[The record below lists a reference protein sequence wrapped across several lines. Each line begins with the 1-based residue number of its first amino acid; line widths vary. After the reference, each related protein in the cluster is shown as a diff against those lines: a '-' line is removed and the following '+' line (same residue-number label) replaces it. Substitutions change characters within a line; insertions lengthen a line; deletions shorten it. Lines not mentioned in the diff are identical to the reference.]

1 MRDSQSCDT
10 GSNPVGPTKGIIKMN
25 IKSLLSGVLLTIAVV
40 TLLLV
45 LSGCAKK
52 DDLTNQEW
60 SSISE
65 YISKNGPLKQEDI
78 QVD

>member
-1 MRDSQSCDT
+1 MDK
-10 GSNPVGPTKGIIKMN
+10 TKIKFVA
-25 IKSLLSGVLLTIAVV
+25 SGVLLTIAVV

-45 LSGCAKK
+45 LSGCAKN
-52 DDLTNQEW
+52 DDLSPKEW

-65 YISKNGPLKQEDI
+65 YIAKNGPLKQEDI